1 VSTASRDTSISAARW
16 LVGVTTAVVIA
27 FVVASLVA
35 QYVQNAIVGRSG
47 MLVTNAMPSVKFL
60 SAVRGNVRTLEL
72 EVERGT
78 DAEGERRAAQARAEA
93 ARQNIAQELAS
104 YEALPYFPHEHDLFT
119 PVIEALAALDADYA
133 AWKASPDLATLDAV
147 QADCALVDDRLERS
161 ILFDANEGERLGLEI
176 ERVRGGSMT
185 LVMLIDG
192 IAVIVAAG
200 AVLLAMRQLRRAAA
214 VRRADDAEREE
225 REAGLR
231 ERNEALGQFA
241 GRVAHDVLS
250 PLSTTML
257 ALDGLRESHPDDK
270 TVLRAAA
277 RGTAALQRVH
287 ILVDGLLEF
296 SRAGGKPEAGA
307 RTELAPALADLVE
320 ELGAQAQDR
329 DIALAVGA
337 LPAGEV
343 ACSPGV
349 LTSITT
355 NLIQNALKYMG
366 DARDR
371 RVVVDALDV
380 GPRYRIEVTDTGPGI
395 PAEQQRRI
403 FEPYVQ
409 LARAG
414 GGIGLGLA
422 TVDRLVRAHGGTAGV
437 RSQLGVGSTFWFELP
452 KPARVSAPD
461 GPAPGSAPS
470 PRRRSVPAAS
480 HAAPAA
486 APPSRRPG

>member
-1 VSTASRDTSISAARW
+1 MASRDTSISAARW
-16 LVGVTTAVVIA
+16 LVGVTTAVVVA

-47 MLVTNAMPSVKFL
+47 LLVTNAMPSVKFL
-60 SAVRGNVRTLEL
+60 SAVRGNVRTIEL

-78 DAEGERRAAQARAEA
+78 DDEDERPAAQARAET
-93 ARQNIAQELAS
+93 ARQNIEEELAS

-119 PVIEALAALDADYA
+119 PVIQALAELDGHYA
-133 AWKASPDLATLDAV
+133 AWKASPDMATLDAL

-176 ERVRGGSMT
+176 ERVRGGSMG

-192 IAVIVAAG
+192 IAVVVAAG
-200 AVLLAMRQLRRAAA
+200 AVMLAVRQLRRAAA
-214 VRRADDAEREE
+214 ARRADDAEREE
-225 REAGLR
+225 REAALR

-257 ALDGLRESHPDDK
+257 ALDALRQSHPDDK
-270 TVLRAAA
+270 AVMRATG
-277 RGTAALQRVH
+277 RGTTALQRVH
-287 ILVDGLLEF
+287 TLVDGLLEF
-296 SRAGGKPEAGA
+296 SRAGGKPEAGV
-307 RTELAPALADLVE
+307 RTELAPVLGDLVE
-320 ELGAQAQDR
+320 ELSALAQER
-329 DIALAVGA
+329 DISLAIRA
-337 LPAGEV
+337 LPTGAV

-355 NLIQNALKYMG
+355 NLVQNAMKYMG
-366 DARDR
+366 DTRDR
-371 RVVVDALDV
+371 RVVVDVVDV
-380 GPRYRIEVTDTGPGI
+380 GARYRIEVTDTGPGI
-395 PAEQQRRI
+395 AAEQQKRI

-409 LARAG
+409 LVRAG

-452 KPARVSAPD
+452 KPTRVSALDAP
-461 GPAPGSAPS
+461 GPGSAPS
-470 PRRRSVPAAS
+470 PRHHSAPTS
-480 HAAPAA
+480 SPDEPAA
-486 APPSRRPG
+486 APPSHRPA